1 MPIEDY
7 HIDFDRVKIDRT
19 EELMRLMNKQKR
31 VKMEKEKHISVWLK
45 PSEEKALVE
54 KAKQT
59 TGYVSTYVFQLIENP
74 KLDEIKPSDL
84 RFIEREGC
92 SLKVFKVTD
101 AYAETVKEFKDTVDL
116 MKGLPKFKGYRISIQ
131 VVLRSLILKE
141 LGL

>member
-1 MPIEDY
+1 
-7 HIDFDRVKIDRT
+7 
-19 EELMRLMNKQKR
+19 
-31 VKMEKEKHISVWLK
+31 MEKEKHISVWLK
-45 PSEEKALVE
+45 PSEEEALVE

-74 KLDEIKPSDL
+74 KLDELKPSDL

-101 AYAETVKEFKDTVDL
+101 AYAETVKAFKETVDL
-116 MKGLPKFKGYRISIQ
+116 MKSIPKFRGYRISIQ